1 MKKRAAPTRWH
12 KLDNT
17 ANIFPVVASRRYS
30 NVFRLT
36 AVMREAVDPALLQ
49 QALEQTL
56 PYFAAFNVRL
66 RHGLFWN
73 YLETNRATPQVL
85 PEQDAPCRYIDPVE
99 TGRFLFRVLYYG
111 SRVHLETFHVLTDGT
126 GAMQFLKAVCYRYCQ
141 LAHPDAFTPERCHPL
156 RHRDRGR
163 GADGYLKHYVPAKK
177 QNVPR
182 AGRVSSAGEHRIAG
196 GLGVATALMP
206 VDALKAECRRFGAT
220 VGEYLTAAIAYGVY
234 EEYTACN
241 GAKARQHLC
250 PGESAAYL
258 RHRDAPEFLFQ
269 PDDHPAAGAPRRPL

>member
-73 YLETNRATPQVL
+73 YLETNRATRSCP
-85 PEQDAPCRYIDPVE
+85 
-99 TGRFLFRVLYYG
+99 
-111 SRVHLETFHVLTDGT
+111 SRTPPAAISTPWRQAAFCS
-126 GAMQFLKAVCYRYCQ
+126 VCC
-141 LAHPDAFTPERCHPL
+141 
-156 RHRDRGR
+156 
-163 GADGYLKHYVPAKK
+163 
-177 QNVPR
+177 
-182 AGRVSSAGEHRIAG
+182 I
-196 GLGVATALMP
+196 
-206 VDALKAECRRFGAT
+206 
-220 VGEYLTAAIAYGVY
+220 TAAACIWRPSTCSR
-234 EEYTACN
+234 TAR
-241 GAKARQHLC
+241 ARC
-250 PGESAAYL
+250 S
-258 RHRDAPEFLFQ
+258 F
-269 PDDHPAAGAPRRPL
+269 

>member
-1 MKKRAAPTRWH
+1 M
-12 KLDNT
+12 
-17 ANIFPVVASRRYS
+17 VASRRYS

-111 SRVHLETFHVLTDGT
+111 SIWRPSTCSRT
-126 GAMQFLKAVCYRYCQ
+126 ARA
-141 LAHPDAFTPERCHPL
+141 RC
-156 RHRDRGR
+156 
-163 GADGYLKHYVPAKK
+163 
-177 QNVPR
+177 
-182 AGRVSSAGEHRIAG
+182 S
-196 GLGVATALMP
+196 
-206 VDALKAECRRFGAT
+206 F
-220 VGEYLTAAIAYGVY
+220 
-234 EEYTACN
+234 
-241 GAKARQHLC
+241 
-250 PGESAAYL
+250 
-258 RHRDAPEFLFQ
+258 
-269 PDDHPAAGAPRRPL
+269 

>member
-141 LAHPDAFTPERCHPL
+141 PTRTRSRPSSLPPPTAPR
-156 RHRDRGR
+156 
-163 GADGYLKHYVPAKK
+163 
-177 QNVPR
+177 PR
-182 AGRVSSAGEHRIAG
+182 ARCRTDTSSITFRPKAKRSASRARIICGASTASRAGWAW
-196 GLGVATALMP
+196 
-206 VDALKAECRRFGAT
+206 
-220 VGEYLTAAIAYGVY
+220 
-234 EEYTACN
+234 
-241 GAKARQHLC
+241 
-250 PGESAAYL
+250 
-258 RHRDAPEFLFQ
+258 
-269 PDDHPAAGAPRRPL
+269 PRR

>member
-85 PEQDAPCRYIDPVE
+85 PEQDAPC
-99 TGRFLFRVLYYG
+99 
-111 SRVHLETFHVLTDGT
+111 S
-126 GAMQFLKAVCYRYCQ
+126 VCC
-141 LAHPDAFTPERCHPL
+141 
-156 RHRDRGR
+156 
-163 GADGYLKHYVPAKK
+163 
-177 QNVPR
+177 
-182 AGRVSSAGEHRIAG
+182 I
-196 GLGVATALMP
+196 
-206 VDALKAECRRFGAT
+206 
-220 VGEYLTAAIAYGVY
+220 TAAACIWRPSTCSR
-234 EEYTACN
+234 TAR
-241 GAKARQHLC
+241 ARC
-250 PGESAAYL
+250 S
-258 RHRDAPEFLFQ
+258 F
-269 PDDHPAAGAPRRPL
+269 